1 MNTLRTVFL
10 ALFCLVPSFAIAG
23 DLPANDA
30 GKHQLVVVGMPDS
43 TPAKWFDEVP
53 ELAAIKKASAYTVLN
68 PTGGLFKERYQ
79 AILGT
84 DFPIVAY
91 LRPDGG
97 VIYFADKYSMPSKA
111 GLFGEMKAA
120 YHLAK
125 KAVPLNPRNDFL
137 SDLGETYDDC
147 VDGTCP
153 SPLLDGPQREPLF
166 PRLRKNPLDSTDQPF
181 FNGWFSNSITSGVT
195 LVFSAVALGFI
206 LLFAI
211 LMLGAMIVIVR
222 WVVK

>member
-1 MNTLRTVFL
+1 MKPLQALFL
-10 ALFCLVPSFAIAG
+10 ALLCFCPSFLVAA
-23 DLPANDA
+23 DLPANDS

-53 ELAAIKKASAYTVLN
+53 ELSAIKKASAFTVLN
-68 PTGGLFKERYQ
+68 PSGGLFKERYQ
-79 AILGT
+79 AILGS
-84 DFPIVAY
+84 DYPIVAY

-125 KAVPLNPRNDFL
+125 KAVPAKKDFL
-137 SDLGETYDDC
+137 EGFDLYDLNGDC
-147 VDGTCP
+147 VDGTCYP
-153 SPLLDGPQREPLF
+153 TDEKPERKPLF
-166 PRLRKNPLDSTDQPF
+166 PRLRNPLDTNDDQPF

-195 LVFSAVALGFI
+195 LVFSAVTLAVVFVGTAVFVGVI
-206 LLFAI
+206 L
-211 LMLGAMIVIVR
+211 VIVR
-222 WVVK
+222 WIK